1 MGIAIIMLDK
11 QPAVDLEKTIGKA
24 YDNLMPLHLDH
35 SKDEVIMEVLD
46 FIRQRLRGILTERG
60 FSYDVI
66 DAIFVSQG
74 IDIADMAM
82 RIKAVTDFKELP
94 GMDDFM
100 VVYNR
105 AHNLSKSWDSDRID
119 HKVLQEETEIKLM
132 QAIEKIASLVKSSI
146 NQKDY
151 AAALTKIIELRPY
164 VDAFFDQVMVMSPD
178 PEIKASRL
186 GLLKKID
193 NLCDLIADFSK
204 IV

>member
-1 MGIAIIMLDK
+1 M
-11 QPAVDLEKTIGKA
+11 
-24 YDNLMPLHLDH
+24 
-35 SKDEVIMEVLD
+35 
-46 FIRQRLRGILTERG
+46 
-60 FSYDVI
+60 
-66 DAIFVSQG
+66 
-74 IDIADMAM
+74 
-82 RIKAVTDFKELP
+82 
-94 GMDDFM
+94 
-100 VVYNR
+100 
-105 AHNLSKSWDSDRID
+105 
-119 HKVLQEETEIKLM
+119 VLQEETEIKLM